1 MKLLRCAA
9 VLLVLGFVA
18 VNAQTVDLGE
28 GAYSNAKSPITLVV
42 DTALVSLKIDSPYV
56 MFMAWMGATHND
68 QEITVTP
75 KNVVMIYNGQE
86 YPLATVKELRDNYN
100 GMKDDIDIY
109 KRLDKG
115 AVVSSKVRLFRYVRE
130 GDFFPVLGLRAT
142 TPVEEASLFNDI
154 GFRTK
159 LYFKNPGFKHGDK
172 ATIRVTDKKDPA
184 VSGEVEVTIK

>member
-1 MKLLRCAA
+1 MKILRCAA
-9 VLLVLGFVA
+9 LLLLFCA
-18 VNAQTVDLGE
+18 LTATAQTVDLGE
-28 GAYSNAKSPITLVV
+28 GAYSNTKAPITLVV
-42 DTALVSLKIDSPYV
+42 DTALVSLKIGNPYI
-56 MFMAWMGATHND
+56 MFMSWMGATHND

-75 KNVVMIYNGQE
+75 KTVVMIYNGQE

-115 AVVSSKVRLFRYVRE
+115 AIVSSKVRLFRYVRE

-142 TPVEEASLFNDI
+142 TPVEEASLYNDI

-172 ATIRVTDKKDPA
+172 ATFKVWDKKDPA
-184 VSGEVEVTIK
+184 ISAEVEVTIK